1 MICGMTTSQVSMD
14 TCWKPS
20 SSARSTSAAA
30 PWLNHSVSS
39 RRMSCRH
46 PPRRLLVPSSAMEEK
61 KPCTAGDTW
70 RIACAGEVLA

>member
-1 MICGMTTSQVSMD
+1 MRMSSEWMRLRTGADGEWMRAMICGITTSHVSML

-39 RRMSCRH
+39 RRMS
-46 PPRRLLVPSSAMEEK
+46 
-61 KPCTAGDTW
+61 
-70 RIACAGEVLA
+70 